1 MANVMSMKNLRN
13 KVTRDGFDLSF
24 SNKFTAKVGQ
34 LLPVCVKECFPGDHF
49 RIKADWFTRT
59 QPLNTAAYCK
69 LKEYVDF
76 YFVPNH
82 LLWSLFPDWIT
93 QMNDAQF
100 ASSNTSKQNLTDQ
113 GPYLSSSLIY
123 LWLKNGRKNNAWV
136 DTLSSTIYTYR
147 DMFGFNRAA
156 NSARLLQMLGY
167 GDFYPSSRAIDPEN
181 IPSFRLSP
189 WRLLAYQKICQDYYR
204 PQQWV
209 GSQPWRFNVN
219 YLSSSSTSVPIPSA
233 SNGLN
238 LLDMNYSLYKK
249 DYFTGVLPNA
259 QYGSESVAVIGSES
273 QLELTNDSAFDSA
286 AGSTNLLTVGDS
298 SNAGLSVLAIRKA
311 EALQKWKEIS
321 QTGDKSYRDQ
331 MSKHFGADVR
341 GVSDHTCTYIGGSGS
356 QLSISPVVN
365 NNLSTDADVTNIK
378 GIGTSGSNSDAF
390 IDYNCREHGIIM
402 GIYTCVPDVD
412 YLNVM
417 IEKNNMKINAS
428 DYAIPEF
435 DRIGMQ
441 TTSIDELFGLST
453 ATSNT
458 DSFTLGYA
466 PRFAEYKTSV
476 DVINGAF
483 LDTLKNYV
491 VPKNSNLDN
500 FVSVGT
506 DNVINVIPSLYV
518 SPSVVDSVFSVKA
531 GVTTATDCLL
541 IDASFDI
548 KAVRP
553 FDYDGLPY

>member
-24 SNKFTAKVGQ
+24 GNKFTAKVGQ
-34 LLPVCVKECFPGDHF
+34 ILPVCVKECFPGDHF

-76 YFVPNH
+76 YFVPYH
-82 LLWSLFPDWIT
+82 LLWSYFPDWIT
-93 QMNDAQF
+93 QMNDAQL
-100 ASSNTSKQNLTDQ
+100 ASSNTSKRDLADE
-113 GPYLSSSLIY
+113 GPYIRSNLIFQ
-123 LWLKNGRKNNAWV
+123 WLKLGRSNNSWI
-136 DTLSSTIYTYR
+136 DTFTDTTSPYR

-156 NSARLLQMLGY
+156 NSARLFQMLGY
-167 GDFYPSSRAIDPEN
+167 GDFFPSSRAVDPVS
-181 IPSFRLSP
+181 IPAFRLSP

-209 GSQPWRFNVN
+209 GSQPWRFNLN
-219 YLSSSSTSVPIPSA
+219 YLSPSSNSIAIPGA
-233 SNGLN
+233 SFGLSFM
-238 LLDMNYSLYKK
+238 DMNYSLYKK

-259 QYGSESVAVIGSES
+259 QYGNESVAVIGSES
-273 QLELTNDSAFDSA
+273 QLELTNDSAFSST
-286 AGSTNLLTVGDS
+286 AGSTNLLTVGGSTD
-298 SNAGLSVLAIRKA
+298 AGLSVLAIRKA

-331 MSKHFGADVR
+331 MSKHFGVEVR
-341 GVSDHTCTYIGGSGS
+341 GVSDHTCNYIGGSGS
-356 QLSISPVVN
+356 NLSISPVVN
-365 NNLSTDADVTNIK
+365 NNLSTDNDVTNIK
-378 GIGTSGSNSDAF
+378 GIGTSGNNSDAF
-390 IDYNCREHGIIM
+390 IDYTCREHGIIM
-402 GIYTCVPDVD
+402 GVYTCVPEVD

-417 IEKNNMKINAS
+417 IDKNNMKLNAS
-428 DYAIPEF
+428 DFAIPEF

-453 ATSNT
+453 AVSES

-483 LDTLKNYV
+483 LDTLSNYV
-491 VPKNSNLDN
+491 VPKNSNLGD
-500 FVSVGT
+500 FVSVGS

-518 SPSVVDSVFSVKA
+518 SPSVVNPVFNIAA
-531 GVTTATDCLL
+531 GVTTASDCLL
-541 IDASFDI
+541 VDASFDI